1 MKNLRTTEKKAKSTD
16 EAIALALAELN
27 IEKDDAIIEIIDEGS
42 KGFLGIGSK
51 EAVVR
56 VTEKINIEKLATS
69 FLDSMTTKIVSNVEY
84 DVTYNEKG
92 LKIVMSGDDMG
103 ILIGRRGDTLDAL
116 QYLTSLYVNRYSDEY
131 IKVYLDTENY
141 REKRHDTLVRLA
153 RRLATQ
159 VINTKKSVT
168 IEPMN
173 PNERRIIHSTLQNN
187 KLVTTSSIGEEP
199 NRRVVIS
206 LISKTKSEVE

>member
-1 MKNLRTTEKKAKSTD
+1 MKNLRTTEKKAKSAD

-27 IEKDDAIIEIIDEGS
+27 IEKEDAIIEIIEEGS
-42 KGFLGIGSK
+42 KGFLGLGSK
-51 EAVVR
+51 EAVVK
-56 VTEKINIEKLATS
+56 VTEKINIEKLATA

-153 RRLATQ
+153 RRLTTQ

-187 KLVTTSSIGEEP
+187 KLVTTSSIGE
-199 NRRVVIS
+199 
-206 LISKTKSEVE
+206 

>member
-51 EAVVR
+51 EAVVK
-56 VTEKINIEKLATS
+56 VTEKINIEKLATA

-92 LKIVMSGDDMG
+92 LKIVMSGDNMG

>member
-1 MKNLRTTEKKAKSTD
+1 MKNLKTTEKKAKSAD
-16 EAIALALAELN
+16 EAIELALLELG
-27 IEKDDAIIEIIDEGS
+27 IEKDDAEIEIIDEGS

-51 EAVVR
+51 DAVVR
-56 VTEKINIEKLATS
+56 VTEKLNIEKLAVS
-69 FLDSMTTKIVSNVEY
+69 FLDSMTSKIVSDVSY

-103 ILIGRRGDTLDAL
+103 ILIGRRGDTLDSL
-116 QYLTSLYVNRYSDEY
+116 QYLTSLYVNRHSDDY
-131 IKVYLDTENY
+131 VKVYLDTENY

-168 IEPMN
+168 LAGGDEVPLPRGAYEAIN
-173 PNERRIIHSTLQNN
+173 RAIIAM
-187 KLVTTSSIGEEP
+187 K
-199 NRRVVIS
+199 
-206 LISKTKSEVE
+206 

>member
-1 MKNLRTTEKKAKSTD
+1 MKNLKTTEKKAKSVD
-16 EAIALALAELN
+16 EAIDLALSELG
-27 IEKDDAIIEIIDEGS
+27 IDKDDAEIEIIDEGS

-51 EAVVR
+51 DAVVR
-56 VTEKINIEKLATS
+56 VTEKLNMEKLAVS
-69 FLDSMTTKIVSNVEY
+69 FLDSMTSKIVSNVSY

-103 ILIGRRGDTLDAL
+103 ILIGRRGDTLDSL
-116 QYLTSLYVNRYSDEY
+116 QYLTSLYVNKHSDDY

-168 IEPMN
+168 LEPMS

-187 KLVTTSSIGEEP
+187 KIVTTSSIGEEP

-206 LISKTKSEVE
+206 LIDKSKSEVE